1 MDPIKEKI
9 LDRAKNAVID
19 LSESAVKEIAL
30 EAIEAGVDPVQLIER
45 GFIEGMRS
53 FGDLFE
59 EGRCQLP
66 QMFAASRIVESG
78 ISALTP
84 LLTGSKNEMCCF
96 GNIVVEV

>member
-1 MDPIKEKI
+1 MDSTKEKI
-9 LDRAKNAVID
+9 IDRAKKAVID
-19 LSESAVKEIAL
+19 LNESAVEEIAL

-59 EGRCQLP
+59 EGKCQLP

-84 LLTGSKNEMCCF
+84 LLTGSKNKMRCF